1 MYIIEFG
8 KVTVTFTRGKATL
21 NALNRA
27 LAAYPDR
34 SNLPDIEFV
43 LTTEDCSRGES
54 PVWTYSKRD
63 DEDGVWL
70 MPDFA
75 YWSWPE
81 VNIGPYKEIR
91 QRIVAVDDGGVTAKG
106 KKASG
111 LKFKD
116 KKKQLFWRG
125 SIATNEEL
133 RGKLIQA
140 SSGKSWSSVRG
151 IDWGNPDDVR
161 ENLLPMEDHCRYM
174 FLAHLEGRSFSG
186 RGKYLLNCR
195 SVFVSH
201 RLTWREA
208 HHAVMV
214 SSGPDANFVEVD
226 RDFADLDRKMRFLL
240 DNPGTAE
247 KIANNAVRTL
257 RDRYLTPAA
266 ESCYWRHLI
275 RQYAS
280 ACDFEPQLFEFS
292 RKSGEKTR
300 GVPFES
306 WILNAP

>member
-8 KVTVTFTRGKATL
+8 KVTVTFTRGKASL
-21 NALNRA
+21 NALHRA

-34 SNLPDIEFV
+34 QNLPDIEFV
-43 LTTEDCSRGES
+43 FTTEDYSRGES
-54 PVWTYSKRD
+54 PVWAYSKRD

-70 MPDFA
+70 MPDFG

-91 QRIVAVDDGGVTAKG
+91 QRIKAVDDGGVTAKG
-106 KKASG
+106 KKTSG
-111 LKFKD
+111 LTFKD

-125 SIATNEEL
+125 SIVTNEEL
-133 RGKLIQA
+133 RSKLIQA
-140 SSGKSWSSVRG
+140 SAGKSWSSVRG
-151 IDWGNPDDVR
+151 IDWGNPGDVR
-161 ENLLPMEDHCRYM
+161 DNLLPMEDHCQYM

-201 RLTWREA
+201 RLIWREA
-208 HHAVMV
+208 HHAVMI

-226 RDFADLDRKMRFLL
+226 RDFSDLDRKMRFLL

-247 KIANNAVRTL
+247 NIANNAVRTL

-280 ACDFEPQLFEFS
+280 VCDFEPQLFES
-292 RKSGEKTR
+292 GRKSGAKTR